1 MYNARYEHDSCGV
14 GFVADIKGRR
24 SHRTVLQGLEA
35 VASLTH
41 RGAIAADA
49 RSGAGAGLLTQ
60 LPHEFLATAY
70 AEAGQPDLDPSRMA
84 VGVLFLNRQ
93 NPQTA
98 RRVQHLAELICRE
111 RGFSV
116 AGWRD
121 VPIDETVL
129 GEAARSTMP
138 DVKHLLLVASDK
150 VDNVITTERQLL
162 LARNELESRMRAE
175 SLDGSYVAALSARSI
190 V

>member
-49 RSGAGAGLLTQ
+49 RSGDGAGLLTQ

-70 AEAGQPDLDPSRMA
+70 AEAGQPDPVSY
-84 VGVLFLNRQ
+84 
-93 NPQTA
+93 T
-98 RRVQHLAELICRE
+98 HLTLPTI
-111 RGFSV
+111 
-116 AGWRD
+116 
-121 VPIDETVL
+121 
-129 GEAARSTMP
+129 
-138 DVKHLLLVASDK
+138 LLV
-150 VDNVITTERQLL
+150 
-162 LARNELESRMRAE
+162 
-175 SLDGSYVAALSARSI
+175 
-190 V
+190 